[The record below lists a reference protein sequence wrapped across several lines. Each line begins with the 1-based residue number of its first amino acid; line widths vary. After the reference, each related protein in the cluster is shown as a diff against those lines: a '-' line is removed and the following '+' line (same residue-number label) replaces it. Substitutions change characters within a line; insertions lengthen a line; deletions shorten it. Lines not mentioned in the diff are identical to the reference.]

1 MPQRGA
7 DLLTGGDAGYGVYAT
22 ADGRYMAVAPL
33 EKKFW
38 DLFCDALAHPEWKSK
53 HGLRGAAAAALR
65 RELQELF
72 VGRNQ
77 SEWQDFFAGID
88 CCVTPV
94 LSVAEALEHPH
105 FVARRM
111 AVQADGVTQF
121 APPLKLSGW
130 VFAVE
135 RAAPSPGEHGTEVL
149 RESGFSADEIR
160 ELQEASII

>member
-1 MPQRGA
+1 VPQRGA

-38 DLFCDALAHPEWKSK
+38 DLFCDALARPEWKSK
-53 HGLRGAAAAALR
+53 HALRGAAAAALR
-65 RELQELF
+65 RELEALF
-72 VGRNQ
+72 ASRNQ
-77 SEWQDFFAGID
+77 AEWQDFFTGVD
-88 CCVTPV
+88 CCVTPI
-94 LSVAEALEHPH
+94 LNVAEALEHPQ

-111 AVQADGVTQF
+111 AVQAHGVTQF

-135 RAAPSPGEHGTEVL
+135 RVSTAARRAWCRGAARVRFQCG
-149 RESGFSADEIR
+149 
-160 ELQEASII
+160 